1 MKYLILILLT
11 LSLNTL
17 ANQEDCKKVGDK
29 ASEIM
34 IKRQA
39 QEDIFKIL
47 PLYKEDQQMVF
58 AAYEI
63 PIYDGFKYLANAINA
78 RNKIIKADE
87 KRKYEEE
94 NEKYK
99 RAISQFKLK
108 YIKLCIKSI

>member
-1 MKYLILILLT
+1 MKYLIIIMLT
-11 LSLNTL
+11 LSFNAL
-17 ANQEDCKKVGDK
+17 AIQKDCKQAGNK
-29 ASEIM
+29 AAEIM

-47 PLYKEDQQMVF
+47 PLYKEDEDIVF
-58 AAYEI
+58 DAYEV

-78 RNKIIKADE
+78 RNKLIKADE

-99 RAISQFKLK
+99 RAVSQFKLK
-108 YIKLCIKSI
+108 YIKLCLKR

>member
-1 MKYLILILLT
+1 MKYLILIILLI
-11 LSLNTL
+11 SFNVL
-17 ANQEDCKKVGDK
+17 ASQEDCKQAGEK
-29 ASEIM
+29 AAEIM
-34 IKRQA
+34 TKRQV

-47 PLYKEDQQMVF
+47 PLYKEDEDIVF
-58 AAYEI
+58 DAYEV
-63 PIYDGFKYLANAINA
+63 PMYDGFKYLANAINA

-108 YIKLCIKSI
+108 YIKLCLKR